1 MLNSRTGDPVSRLPF
16 LLPAPPLLPPG
27 PAPSPGKGVSS
38 IWWLTH
44 PGTADRHPKE
54 RVELRDATGLGS
66 AMDRKVAREF
76 RHKVRVKRCPK
87 PCGLWSPWSGGWE
100 MDKDPLPGLRALG
113 RLELLKLGGPQQNE
127 EGTLGVPL

>member
-1 MLNSRTGDPVSRLPF
+1 
-16 LLPAPPLLPPG
+16 
-27 PAPSPGKGVSS
+27 
-38 IWWLTH
+38 
-44 PGTADRHPKE
+44 
-54 RVELRDATGLGS
+54 
-66 AMDRKVAREF
+66 MDRKVAREF
-76 RHKVRVKRCPK
+76 RHKVRAKRCPE